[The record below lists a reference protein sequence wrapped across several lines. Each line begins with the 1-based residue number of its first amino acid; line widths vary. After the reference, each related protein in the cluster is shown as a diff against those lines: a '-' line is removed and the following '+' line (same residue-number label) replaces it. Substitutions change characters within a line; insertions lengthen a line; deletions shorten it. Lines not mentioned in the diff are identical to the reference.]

1 MSDLIKV
8 QDNEV
13 IVKEEVLQKLKHYN
27 EVKILAS
34 MLEQELKRDLEEVM
48 VEYGIKV
55 WDNEVFKATYVL
67 PTIRKHLDT
76 KRLKEEQ
83 PDLYNEFLSESNV
96 KGSVRIKYHD

>member
-8 QDNEV
+8 KDNEV
-13 IVKEEVLQKLKHYN
+13 IVKEEVLQKLRHYN

-48 VEYGIKV
+48 VEYGIKA

-67 PTIRKHLDT
+67 PTTRKRLDT
-76 KRLKEEQ
+76 KRLKEER